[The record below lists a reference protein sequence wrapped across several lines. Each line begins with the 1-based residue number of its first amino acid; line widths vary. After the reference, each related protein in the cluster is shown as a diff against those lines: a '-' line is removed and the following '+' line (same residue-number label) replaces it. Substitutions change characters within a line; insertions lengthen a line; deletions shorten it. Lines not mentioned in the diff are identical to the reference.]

1 MHGRR
6 LRPGHGL
13 HVHGERRQLRRRR
26 SGDDGHLRST
36 NGGTTFI
43 IGSTNEPAGICSLTV
58 SPDEANVL
66 FMSVGTR
73 IFESRD
79 GGASWQTEFANNH
92 SQGRIPFV
100 KVNDRAGSAFD
111 LWYGDIQLFR
121 ASCSTPTNTTST
133 NQRCPASGSW
143 TNAQTG
149 AHWDVGDIVFN
160 PTAAIDACPVL
171 FSNDGGI
178 YYNQNIS
185 NPNCHDP
192 NWEQPQTSV
201 TALWLW
207 DMDGNVRATA
217 GQEGVYTGQQD
228 TGAFGTRDAGQSTVG
243 WRSPS
248 CCDVFDVE
256 AENGRVVYTTCC
268 YNVGRVTRMYRDS
281 DTMGGGSQI
290 PTYPSASPDLD

>member
-1 MHGRR
+1 MQQSPDIYVGTACGLAISHDSGVTWDYTDPT
-6 LRPGHGL
+6 PGDGG
-13 HVHGERRQLRRRR
+13 GERVWDIIVHHDGIVDLC
-26 SGDDGHLRST
+26 GDDGHLRST

-58 SPDEANVL
+58 SPDEANEL
-66 FMSVGTR
+66 FMPVGTR
-73 IFESRD
+73 ISESRD
-79 GGASWQTEFANNH
+79 GGASWPTGFANNH

-143 TNAQTG
+143 TNAQTS

-178 YYNQNIS
+178 YYNQNPS

-217 GQEGVYTGQQD
+217 GQEGVYTGHR
-228 TGAFGTRDAGQSTVG
+228 TPALSAPAMQSVDC
-243 WRSPS
+243 WLEKPK
-248 CCDVFDVE
+248 
-256 AENGRVVYTTCC
+256 
-268 YNVGRVTRMYRDS
+268 
-281 DTMGGGSQI
+281 
-290 PTYPSASPDLD
+290 LL